1 MGDIEDEVRRYYWY
15 HSIDLGDGLVTPGA
29 KTLETLSAEYGTI
42 FDGVDIEGR
51 SVLDVGAWNG
61 AFSFEA
67 KRRGAG
73 DVLATDS
80 FCWQQSPFNG
90 RDTFELARRRL
101 GLDVRDADIDV
112 MAITPK
118 LGHFDVTLYLLIVET
133 HLDAADVARPAMIMY
148 PGQELNSD
156 STNWWGPN
164 RACVEHLLR
173 LNHFEAIVY
182 QNHPTLG
189 PLRGIFHA
197 FRSSEE
203 ARAYIRRQARWRAP
217 LTRWRGLQRAVAQ

>member
-1 MGDIEDEVRRYYWY
+1 MGHIEDEVRRYYWH
-15 HSIDLGDGLVTPGA
+15 HSIDLGNGLVTPGA
-29 KTLETLSAEYGTI
+29 KTLETLSAEYGTT

-73 DVLATDS
+73 DVLANDS

-90 RDTFELARRRL
+90 RDTFEFARRRL

-118 LGHFDVTLYLLIVET
+118 LGHFDVTLFLGVLYHLVDPIEGLRRVASVTRDLLIVET
-133 HLDAADVARPAMIMY
+133 HLDAAHVTRPAMIMY
-148 PGQELNSD
+148 PGQELNND
-156 STNWWGPN
+156 SANWWGPN
-164 RACVEHLLR
+164 RA
-173 LNHFEAIVY
+173 
-182 QNHPTLG
+182 
-189 PLRGIFHA
+189 
-197 FRSSEE
+197 
-203 ARAYIRRQARWRAP
+203 RAWS
-217 LTRWRGLQRAVAQ
+217 TCSG